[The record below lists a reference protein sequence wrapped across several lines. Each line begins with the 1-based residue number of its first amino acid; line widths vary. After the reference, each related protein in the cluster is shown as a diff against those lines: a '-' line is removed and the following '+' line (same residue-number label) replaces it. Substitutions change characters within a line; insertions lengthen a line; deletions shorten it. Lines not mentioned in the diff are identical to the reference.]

1 MAIPNKYIS
10 GKWTKEQRQ
19 KAEQLLMKLV
29 PSAKRIRKE
38 TTNNQLRF
46 SKQSRPCQPFVR

>member
-10 GKWTKEQRQ
+10 GKWTKKKWTKEQRRN
-19 KAEQLLMKLV
+19 AEQLLMKLV

-38 TTNNQLRF
+38 TTND
-46 SKQSRPCQPFVR
+46 

>member
-1 MAIPNKYIS
+1 MTTPNNYIS

-29 PSAKRIRKE
+29 PSAKRIRKKI
-38 TTNNQLRF
+38 TND
-46 SKQSRPCQPFVR
+46 

>member
-1 MAIPNKYIS
+1 MAAPNNYIS

-19 KAEQLLMKLV
+19 KAERLLMKLV

-38 TTNNQLRF
+38 TLND
-46 SKQSRPCQPFVR
+46 

>member
-1 MAIPNKYIS
+1 MATPNNYIS

-29 PSAKRIRKE
+29 PSAKRVRKE
-38 TTNNQLRF
+38 TTND
-46 SKQSRPCQPFVR
+46 

>member
-1 MAIPNKYIS
+1 MATPNNHIS

-29 PSAKRIRKE
+29 PSAKRVRKE
-38 TTNNQLRF
+38 TTND
-46 SKQSRPCQPFVR
+46 